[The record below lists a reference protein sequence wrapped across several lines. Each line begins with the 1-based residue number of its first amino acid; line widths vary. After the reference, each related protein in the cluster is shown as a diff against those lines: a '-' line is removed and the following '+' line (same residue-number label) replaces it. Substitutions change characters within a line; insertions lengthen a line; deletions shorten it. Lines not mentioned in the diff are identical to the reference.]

1 MQKQK
6 MTTKR
11 LGRGL
16 EALLVDVPT
25 ELTFISAT
33 TDTKLQQDLEQ
44 QRIQL
49 LQETEQLKL
58 LLETFEQLISQLK
71 IL

>member
-49 LQETEQLKL
+49 LQ
-58 LLETFEQLISQLK
+58 
-71 IL
+71 